1 MTDKNWF
8 SINENF
14 RIGYTVILT
23 VPENPESAN
32 CKRYL
37 DTRALWCIRSSPII
51 AETWKSLSQASCLLL
66 RDVPTYMC
74 MCVSIPHIHRDECSN
89 QLWKS
94 PSSAHACTSRNQNA
108 HSSRTHAH
116 TRPPFLLAP
125 VVPLKIRIQGQW
137 FIKLL
142 LSRKCHAKGT
152 LLRTDAN
159 SGLSH
164 GAIEELCTWCS
175 ARIQAVR
182 FQSSPRLITAV
193 STLPA
198 EIGRDGKYPQ
208 NTFFTFPPAVFN
220 LSYEPVL
227 NCFHVN
233 LTLFLL
239 KKKKQFGTL
248 SWNTAAASH

>member
-1 MTDKNWF
+1 M
-8 SINENF
+8 
-14 RIGYTVILT
+14 L
-23 VPENPESAN
+23 
-32 CKRYL
+32 C
-37 DTRALWCIRSSPII
+37 
-51 AETWKSLSQASCLLL
+51 
-66 RDVPTYMC
+66 
-74 MCVSIPHIHRDECSN
+74 
-89 QLWKS
+89 
-94 PSSAHACTSRNQNA
+94 
-108 HSSRTHAH
+108 
-116 TRPPFLLAP
+116 
-125 VVPLKIRIQGQW
+125 
-137 FIKLL
+137 
-142 LSRKCHAKGT
+142 
-152 LLRTDAN
+152 TDAN

-233 LTLFLL
+233 LTLFLYFKKAVWHVEL
-239 KKKKQFGTL
+239 KHSCGFTFKKLLF
-248 SWNTAAASH
+248 ASSGHQSACFCSCSGFYKVEMGRKLHLPLFSFFSFSV